1 MAKTATQTQTNE
13 KRKSRSLWGEVVR
26 RIVRNKGAMVG
37 MAITILLV
45 ILACTVDLIYDY
57 EVDII
62 RQDIVNQYKLPGQD
76 GHIFGTDDLGRDI
89 FKRIAYGTKYSMLI
103 GALSTVFSTLVSLVF
118 GAIAGYFGGKADN
131 IIMRACD
138 IIGAIPALL
147 LGLVI
152 VSALG
157 PSLINLII
165 ALAVGNFAAA
175 TRVVRAAVLTVRNSE
190 YVESARSIGM
200 PEWKIISK
208 YILPNCMAPI
218 IVSVT
223 LRVGSNIITASSL
236 SFLGLGVQ
244 APAPEWGAMLSE
256 GRNVIRYYPHLTLF
270 PGLAIMITVLA
281 LNMFGDGLR
290 DAMDPKLRR

>member
-1 MAKTATQTQTNE
+1 MAKTATQTATN
-13 KRKSRSLWGEVVR
+13 KKKSRGLWGEVVR

-37 MAITILLV
+37 MAITILLIV
-45 ILACTVDLIYDY
+45 LSCSADLIYDY
-57 EVDII
+57 ETDIV
-62 RQDIVNQYKLPGQD
+62 RQDIINQYKLPGQD

-89 FKRIAYGTKYSMLI
+89 FKRIVYGTKYSMLI
-103 GALSTVFSTLVSLVF
+103 GALSTVLSTIMSLVI
-118 GAIAGYFGGKADN
+118 GSIAGYFGGKLDN
-131 IIMRACD
+131 FIMRACD

-152 VSALG
+152 VAALG
-157 PSLINLII
+157 PNLINLIF
-165 ALAVGNFAAA
+165 ALAIGNLAAA

-208 YILPNCMAPI
+208 YIIPNCMAPI

-223 LRVGSNIITASSL
+223 LRVGTNIITASSL

-244 APAPEWGAMLSE
+244 PPAPEWGAMLSE